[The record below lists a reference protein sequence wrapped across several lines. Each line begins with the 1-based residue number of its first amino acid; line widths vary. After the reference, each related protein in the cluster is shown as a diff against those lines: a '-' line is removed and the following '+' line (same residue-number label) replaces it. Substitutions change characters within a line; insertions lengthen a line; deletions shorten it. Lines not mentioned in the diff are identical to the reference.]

1 VRGTWGIYA
10 GFTSHAQIYA
20 MGIAYTCTPNL
31 MGHSNHISYLCGHQL
46 EGKSITLTSCLCF
59 LPVIWNSTKVL
70 DVRVVK
76 NLTYVDEPIIHNKKA
91 SVKDAWDSVII
102 GTNSLV
108 GSYLGSYHVYR
119 TVVYLLLLALLE
131 IYHQHHNYLLDQSQK
146 TLQRRL
152 IQ

>member
-76 NLTYVDEPIIHNKKA
+76 NLTYVDEPII
-91 SVKDAWDSVII
+91 
-102 GTNSLV
+102 
-108 GSYLGSYHVYR
+108 Y
-119 TVVYLLLLALLE
+119 
-131 IYHQHHNYLLDQSQK
+131 QK
-146 TLQRRL
+146 TTLLQVVCDSYSSGSQGRGLFKSKNLL
-152 IQ
+152 IHARIFFISDDCQI

>member
-1 VRGTWGIYA
+1 MRGTWGIYA

-76 NLTYVDEPIIHNKKA
+76 NLTYVDEPII
-91 SVKDAWDSVII
+91 
-102 GTNSLV
+102 
-108 GSYLGSYHVYR
+108 Y
-119 TVVYLLLLALLE
+119 
-131 IYHQHHNYLLDQSQK
+131 QK
-146 TLQRRL
+146 TTLLQVVCDSYSSGSQGRWLFKSKNFL
-152 IQ
+152 IHARIFFISDDCQI